1 VDASLRGID
10 SHGILRVPRY
20 CTELKTGLTLPQVR
34 GSVLCLRAINSRPCS
49 SGALR
54 YYDAPQEVPTPIID
68 TASMAVVDG
77 RRAFGQI
84 CARDAMALAIRK
96 AKETGIGVVTVRE
109 SNRRRAPTTR
119 ADARAVLIM
128 SEPAADN

>member
-1 VDASLRGID
+1 
-10 SHGILRVPRY
+10 
-20 CTELKTGLTLPQVR
+20 
-34 GSVLCLRAINSRPCS
+34 
-49 SGALR
+49 
-54 YYDAPQEVPTPIID
+54 VPTPIID

-119 ADARAVLIM
+119 TDARAVLIM